1 MPRLAAHL
9 GVVAVSALLC
19 GTALAAP
26 AEQTS
31 ATLAQSIEGGVRDAQ
46 ILRTQKD
53 FAGAVKVLSQLMLV
67 AADDPR
73 VVGEYG
79 KVLIQQGRASQALD
93 FLRRA
98 VQLQEND
105 WTLYSAL
112 GVAYDQTGDY
122 TNARAAYDR
131 ALVLKPGARAVL
143 TNSAMSRLQA
153 GDLDGAKHLIA
164 EASTASKD
172 ERIARNLKM
181 ISTLKLPVAK
191 TKGAPAAVAAAP
203 SVARKPVASAPPH
216 ALARTLTSAEGAK
229 VVMQAVPF
237 DPKAGPVAKP
247 KPKKTA
253 SAKPEGGKAANGKG
267 IPALRLANDRQQE

>member
-1 MPRLAAHL
+1 MSRLRSHL
-9 GVVAVSALLC
+9 GVVAVSVLLC
-19 GTALAAP
+19 GTALASP
-26 AEQTS
+26 PEQNS
-31 ATLAQSIEGGVRDAQ
+31 ATLAQSIEGGVRQAQ

-53 FAGAVKVLSQLMLV
+53 FTGAIKVLSQLMLV

-98 VQLQEND
+98 VQLQPND

-122 TNARAAYDR
+122 DSARTAYDR
-131 ALVLKPGARAVL
+131 ALVLKPGESAVL
-143 TNSAMSRLQA
+143 NNYAMSRLQA

-164 EASTASKD
+164 EASAASQD
-172 ERIARNLKM
+172 ERVARNLKM
-181 ISTLKLPVAK
+181 ITTLKLPVAK
-191 TKGAPAAVAAAP
+191 TKIAPAAVAAVP
-203 SVARKPVASAPPH
+203 PIPHKPVASAPP
-216 ALARTLTSAEGAK
+216 AVLTRTLTPAEGAR
-229 VVMQAVPF
+229 VVMQAVPY

-247 KPKKTA
+247 KPKKSA
-253 SAKPEGGKAANGKG
+253 SAKPEGSKAAKG
-267 IPALRLANDRQQE
+267 IPSLRLTNDRQ

>member
-1 MPRLAAHL
+1 MSRLSTHL

-31 ATLAQSIEGGVRDAQ
+31 ATLAQSIEGGVREAQ

-93 FLRRA
+93 FLQRA
-98 VQLQEND
+98 VQLQQND

-122 TNARAAYDR
+122 TNARTAYDR
-131 ALVLKPGARAVL
+131 ALALKPSESAVL
-143 TNSAMSRLQA
+143 NNYAMSRLQA
-153 GDLDGAKHLIA
+153 GDLDGARHLIA

-181 ISTLKLPVAK
+181 ISALKLPVAK
-191 TKGAPAAVAAAP
+191 STAAPATVAAVP
-203 SVARKPVASAPPH
+203 HKPVASAPPH
-216 ALARTLTSAEGAK
+216 ALTRTLTPAEGAR
-229 VVMQAVPF
+229 VVMQAVPY
-237 DPKAGPVAKP
+237 DPKAGPVAKS

-253 SAKPEGGKAANGKG
+253 SAKPEGGKAASGKG
-267 IPALRLANDRQQE
+267 IPSLRLANDRQ